1 MMTSASADTMK
12 TTAALQPTGEYE
24 GLRTASARSGI
35 PQSTLR
41 HYVASGRVPAYR
53 TPSRRLWFRPADID
67 ALFTPVV
74 PTAKD

>member
-1 MMTSASADTMK
+1 MR
-12 TTAALQPTGEYE
+12 TTAALQPHGAYI
-24 GLRTASARSGI
+24 GLRAGSAMSGI
-35 PQSTLR
+35 PESTLR
-41 HYVASGRVPAYR
+41 AYVASGRVPVYR